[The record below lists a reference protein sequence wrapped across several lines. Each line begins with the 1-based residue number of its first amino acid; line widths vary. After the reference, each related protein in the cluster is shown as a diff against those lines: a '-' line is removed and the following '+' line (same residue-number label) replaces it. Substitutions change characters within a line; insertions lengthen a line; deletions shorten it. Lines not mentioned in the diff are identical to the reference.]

1 MPHKL
6 FLSHDSRDRE
16 RAKAIAQA
24 VQRLTLGQI
33 SVWHSSDDGPNG
45 GLRPGQVWLD
55 EIRLQ
60 IVDSRALVVLLT
72 PQSVNRPW
80 LLFEAGFGAAQTNCA
95 VIPVCVGID
104 SVTDVPFPLAMYQ
117 TFQLADYDSLKRFV
131 EKLLA
136 MYQIP
141 FDEAMARPVLEE
153 AVAALTREKS
163 DEEVVP
169 ASHPDPLLGQAM
181 DSLREYLDRRFAQ
194 LISATA
200 DNGKLPATS
209 SARYNVAIDLNMK
222 SEAPHVQHIEIGPDT
237 TVQDVLDNIY
247 FMLDG
252 EVGPRKYLEQ
262 WILCD
267 LGTKEHLVIRE
278 IQYRVP
284 AMSVFGAGSKWAVIK
299 LSKPYS
305 PTDRLANS
313 PSKPLK
319 TWL

>member
-24 VQRLTLGQI
+24 IQRLTLKQI
-33 SVWHSSDDGPNG
+33 SVWHSSDDGPSG

-55 EIRLQ
+55 EIRRQ
-60 IVDSRALVVLLT
+60 ISESRALVVLLT
-72 PQSVNRPW
+72 PQSLNRPW
-80 LLFEAGFGAAQTNCA
+80 LLFEAGFGASQESCA

-117 TFQLADYDSLKRFV
+117 AYQLADYDSLRSFV

-136 MYQIP
+136 LHQIH

-153 AVAALTREKS
+153 AVAALTRKGTDDEVAQTSSADGSLS
-163 DEEVVP
+163 D
-169 ASHPDPLLGQAM
+169 AM
-181 DSLREYLDRRFAQ
+181 DSLKEYLDRRFSQ
-194 LISATA
+194 LMSSAGVT
-200 DNGKLPATS
+200 TS
-209 SARYNVAIDLNMK
+209 SSLRYNVAIDLDIE
-222 SEAPHVQHIEIGPDT
+222 SEISRVQHVEITHDT

-252 EVGPRKYLEQ
+252 EVGARKYLEQ
-262 WILCD
+262 WVLRD

-278 IQYRVP
+278 MQYRVP
-284 AMSVFGAGSKWAVIK
+284 AISVFRAGSKWAVIK
-299 LSKPYS
+299 LPRPYS
-305 PTDRLANS
+305 STDQLGNFPTRPPESDA
-313 PSKPLK
+313 
-319 TWL
+319 

>member
-33 SVWHSSDDGPNG
+33 SVWHSSDDGPSG

-55 EIRLQ
+55 EIRRQ
-60 IVDSRALVVLLT
+60 IADSRALVVLLT

-80 LLFEAGFGAAQTNCA
+80 LLFEAGFGAAQINCA

-104 SVTDVPFPLAMYQ
+104 SVADVPFPLAMYQ
-117 TFQLADYDSLKRFV
+117 TFQLADYDSLKRFA

-136 MYQIP
+136 MHQIP
-141 FDEAMARPVLEE
+141 FDEGMARPVLEE

-163 DEEVVP
+163 DDAIVSTSP
-169 ASHPDPLLGQAM
+169 PNPSLAQAM
-181 DSLREYLDRRFAQ
+181 DTLREYLDRRFAQ
-194 LISATA
+194 VMNATA
-200 DNGKLPATS
+200 DNGALPSAS
-209 SARYNVAIDLNMK
+209 NARYNVAIDLNMK
-222 SEAPHVQHIEIGPDT
+222 SEAPRVKHIEIGPDT

-252 EVGPRKYLEQ
+252 EVGARKYLEQ
-262 WILCD
+262 WILRD

-278 IQYRVP
+278 MQYRVP
-284 AMSVFGAGSKWAVIK
+284 AMSVFHAGSKWAVIK
-299 LSKPYS
+299 LAKPYS
-305 PTDRLANS
+305 PIGRLDYFLA
-313 PSKPLK
+313 KPPK
-319 TWL
+319 ADS

>member
-55 EIRLQ
+55 EIRRQ
-60 IVDSRALVVLLT
+60 IADSRALVVLLT
-72 PQSVNRPW
+72 PQSLNRPW
-80 LLFEAGFGAAQTNCA
+80 LLFEAGFGAAQANCA

-104 SVTDVPFPLAMYQ
+104 SVADVPFPLAMYQ
-117 TFQLADYDSLKRFV
+117 AFQLADYDSLKRFI

-136 MYQIP
+136 MHQIP

-153 AVAALTREKS
+153 AIAALTRETL
-163 DEEVVP
+163 EGEVVHAAP
-169 ASHPDPLLGQAM
+169 SDPSLTQAL

-194 LISATA
+194 VISASA
-200 DNGKLPATS
+200 DNGTAPASS
-209 SARYNVAIDLNMK
+209 SARYNVAVDLNLK
-222 SEAPHVQHIEIGPDT
+222 SEAPRVQHVEIGPDT

-247 FMLDG
+247 FMLNG
-252 EVGPRKYLEQ
+252 EVGARKYLEQ
-262 WILCD
+262 WVLRD

-278 IQYRVP
+278 MQYRVP
-284 AMSVFGAGSKWAVIK
+284 AMSVFRAGSKWAVIK
-299 LSKPYS
+299 LAKPYS
-305 PTDRLANS
+305 PTDRLAYF
-313 PSKPLK
+313 PARPPK
-319 TWL
+319 TDA